1 MSEENSK
8 QTEQTEEIE
17 PTQTNPKE
25 TSLERKR
32 RRVFSRRNAAIS
44 SGMLGIL
51 LIFAAI
57 LVVVFYRYGVFD
69 NYIKAQFSAKI
80 GRIGMDFFAKEFR
93 VTVFPLQLHLKDATF
108 TDRQTGEKL
117 FLIRDADIG
126 LTVKNLYDWQLNRDI
141 SVDSTDINGA
151 EVWVT
156 FDENGKSNF
165 SNLKLIEEQNR
176 INFTYSSVKFGLKDG
191 LVHYGDVSHK
201 LSGEAKNVLFS
212 LEPEN
217 AEVPDDQKRYK
228 FDLNSKGS
236 NFVYD
241 QSKLEN
247 IDLRVQGIVDS
258 KGAEISGLKLTTP
271 IGESNLKGRVDDWKS
286 PKYNLEIES
295 TVDLTQTSTLF
306 PLGTPLR
313 GIGNFKGTVSGEGEN
328 YKVKGEISSES
339 LAASNIYLKGL
350 NVNATVDG
358 KGAMYE
364 ANGKAIAQLL
374 TFEDFKID
382 YPQLIGLIRGTGTD
396 FRWVGELQAA
406 AAKTPFGTIGRL
418 FISDAVAEYKE
429 AKFAATFGNTRA
441 KNLTSKGF
449 DIETLQVNDLKLD
462 TKDGV
467 TNVSIPNA
475 NAGKFKTKA
484 FDLEGVKTK
493 NLKIKDVPKRTDI
506 TAETITSQSG
516 TLKDTRLKNLT
527 VNDARIGYENG
538 TTTFNSKTLTAE
550 EINANGAL
558 IGGFIANN
566 FDVRDVPSETIV
578 TSDGVKIAK
587 LETNAAV
594 LGSLNIAGVRLTIR
608 QGRIEGTSG
617 DIDAGNVTLLKNADL
632 PDGGSLENVKI
643 YKPVYVLEPSGSYRA
658 SADMSLGGGTLGSV
672 KLGAARASV
681 TVDNNKVALND
692 LTADVMD
699 GKLTGNATI
708 AFDTR
713 SRSEINADFTNL
725 DLGKLLAL
733 QGGRVVPIEGKTT
746 GKANLTF
753 AGTNFKTASG
763 NLTADIAANAGTAE
777 SSLIPVTGRVEATAT
792 NGLFNVDV
800 AKFNTEK
807 SEFNADG
814 NFDLNGYNSNLNI
827 ALNSSDA
834 SEVERIIRVLNLSPD
849 FEQKLDEY
857 KAEFAGKLQ
866 FNGTLTGNVSNPTID
881 GHAALDSLIVRE
893 RDLGSLK
900 TDLHVSPT
908 GIELKNGILQESDGG
923 NLAFNVNIPTG
934 GTNNIS
940 VQATLTNI
948 NTGNILA
955 ALPIKLPETL
965 RSLQANTSGTINV
978 SGLPNA
984 MEGEANLT
992 ATNGSLEGQT
1002 FDNLVTRVTFA
1013 GNSVN
1018 LEKFDAKFGDGTL
1031 TAKGNYQTETTAFDF
1046 ETEGKAIP
1054 FARIRPF
1061 IPDNEKIPDIGGT
1074 INLTAKAI
1082 GRTSDSKTYE
1092 INFNGTGTGVTLNN
1106 NALGEVVFSGK
1117 TENQQLNA
1125 NLTANLE
1132 GQQQIV
1138 TANVNFAD
1146 ENLPFR
1152 AETNFNKTEIAPF
1165 LAFFPKLSGSVS
1177 ITGQATGRIFLEGDL
1192 SGINLSGT
1200 REFTGD
1206 NLKGSAN
1213 FSQLALQI
1221 GDTPIAATEP
1231 VLLQF
1236 NINEIV
1242 IENAKFAGS
1251 GSNVVISGTKA
1262 LKDNVVNNLN
1272 IDGRITLSVLNAV
1285 SRNTFFAG
1293 LADVNIR
1300 ITGPNQSPR
1309 LNGTA
1314 EMQSAST
1321 STSGKSVLTALRT
1334 LNDKAEMQNA
1344 SASAFIGSERI
1355 TFERLKGRVIF
1366 TSNQA
1371 QIDELTG
1378 FLGGGKFTASGGAFL
1393 GDDLKLSAFRLSLRG
1408 NNVTVPLPKDF
1419 LTTGD
1424 AEVEINGRR
1433 IGGQLST
1440 FIAGR
1445 LDAKRS
1451 LYSRNIDLADVIGGR
1466 REGSISQ
1473 SDSSS
1478 SFGDVKLDLI
1488 VEGRNAL
1495 VVRNNLADLTA
1506 SLSLR
1511 VTGDLDF
1518 PQVAGRITANSGTLS
1533 YRNDR
1538 YEIQRG
1544 ELVFPPNTGG
1554 IEPIINLQAE
1564 SEINGYQ
1571 VFVNLNGK
1579 LTDTENLS
1587 ATVRSNPALPSNDVI
1602 SLITTG
1608 SLSNTDSGIPT
1619 LAQSGINTAAEIL
1632 TDEIINKPLSKA
1644 TDKLFGLNK
1653 FQLDP
1658 IISGQRLNP
1667 TARLTVGRQINRNLL
1682 ITYSTNLSEDQNQV
1696 LALEYRVSNRLS
1708 FVAQYEQRSLSN
1720 VTRNKDN
1727 FSFEIRL
1734 RKRF

>member
-1 MSEENSK
+1 MSEENNN
-8 QTEQTEEIE
+8 QTEQTVETKEPIKIAEEKSVS
-17 PTQTNPKE
+17 P
-25 TSLERKR
+25 KR
-32 RRVFSRRNAAIS
+32 RRFFTRRKASIS
-44 SGMLGIL
+44 SGVLGIL
-51 LIFAAI
+51 LVAAAI
-57 LVVVFYRYGVFD
+57 LIVIFYRYGVFD
-69 NYIKAQFSAKI
+69 NYIREQFVAKME
-80 GRIGMDFFAKEFR
+80 RIGIVFDADTFR
-93 VTVFPLQLHLKDATF
+93 VKVAPLRLELKNATF
-108 TDRQTGEKL
+108 NDKITGEKL
-117 FLIRDADIG
+117 FFIRDADIG
-126 LTVKNLYDWQLNRDI
+126 LTVQNLYAWQLNRDI
-141 SVDSTDINGA
+141 TVDSTDINGV

-165 SNLKLIEEQNR
+165 SNLKLVEEQNR
-176 INFTYSSVKFGLKDG
+176 VNFTYSSIKVNVKDG
-191 LVHYGDVSHK
+191 LVHYGDVTHK
-201 LSGEAKNVLFS
+201 LGGEAKNVLFS

-217 AEVPDDQKRYK
+217 AAVPDEQKRYK
-228 FDLNSKGS
+228 FDLNSKDS

-241 QSKLEN
+241 QSKIEN
-247 IDLRVQGIVDS
+247 IDLRAQGIADS
-258 KGAEISGLKLTTP
+258 NGALITGLKLTTP

-295 TVDLTQTSTLF
+295 TVDLTQTSTVF

-339 LAASNIYLKGL
+339 LVASNIYLKGL

-358 KGAMYE
+358 KGTMYE

-441 KNLTSKGF
+441 KTFTSKGF
-449 DIETLQVNDLKLD
+449 DIDNLQVSNLKFDSND
-462 TKDGV
+462 GI
-467 TNVSIPNA
+467 TNVSAPNA

-493 NLKIKDVPKRTDI
+493 NLKIKDVPKRTDVQI
-506 TAETITSQSG
+506 NTITSQSG
-516 TLKDTRLKNLT
+516 NIKDTRLKNLT
-527 VNDARIGYENG
+527 ATDARVGYENG

-566 FDVRDVPSETIV
+566 FDVRDVPSETIIV
-578 TSDGVKIAK
+578 SDGLKIAK
-587 LETNAAV
+587 IETNAAI
-594 LGSLNIAGVRLTIR
+594 LGTLNIAGVRLTIR
-608 QGRIEGTSG
+608 QGRIEGTTG
-617 DIDAGNVTLLKNADL
+617 DIDAGNVTIVKSADL
-632 PDGGSLENVKI
+632 PDGGNLENVKI
-643 YKPVYVLEPSGSYRA
+643 YKPVFVLEPSGSYRA
-658 SADMSLGGGTLGSV
+658 SADMSLGGGAVGSV
-672 KLGAARASV
+672 KLGAARAVV
-681 TVDNNKVALND
+681 TVDNNEVALND

-699 GKLTGNATI
+699 GKLSGNATI
-708 AFDTR
+708 AFNPR

-753 AGTNFKTASG
+753 AGTDFKTASG
-763 NLTADIAANAGTAE
+763 NLTADIAANAGSAE
-777 SSLIPVTGRVEATAT
+777 SSLIPVTGRVEATAA

-800 AKFNTEK
+800 ARLNTEK
-807 SEFNADG
+807 SEFNANG

-834 SEVERIIRVLNLSPD
+834 SEIDRILRVLNLSPD

-857 KAEFAGKLQ
+857 KVEVANNLN

-881 GHAALDSLIVRE
+881 GRASLDSLILRG
-893 RDLGSLK
+893 RNLGSLK
-900 TDLHVSPT
+900 TDISVSPT
-908 GIELKNGILQESDGG
+908 GTELKNGLLQESDGG
-923 NLAFNVNIPTG
+923 NLAFSVNIPSG

-940 VQATLTNI
+940 VQAILTNI
-948 NTGNILA
+948 NTGNVLA
-955 ALPIKLPETL
+955 ALPMDLPETL
-965 RSLQANTSGTINV
+965 RGLQANTSGTINI

-992 ATNGSLEGQT
+992 ATNGSLQGQT

-1018 LEKFDAKFGDGTL
+1018 LEKFDAKFGEGTL
-1031 TAKGNYQTETTAFDF
+1031 TAKGTYQTETTAFDF
-1046 ETEGKAIP
+1046 DAEGKAIP

-1061 IPDNEKIPDIGGT
+1061 IPNNEKIPDIGGT
-1074 INLTAKAI
+1074 VNLNAKI
-1082 GRTSDSKTYE
+1082 VGRTADAKTYD
-1092 INFNGTGTGVTLNN
+1092 INFNGTGSGVTVND
-1106 NALGEVVFSGK
+1106 NALGEITFNGK

-1132 GQQQIV
+1132 GQEQII
-1138 TANVNFAD
+1138 TANINFAD
-1146 ENLPFR
+1146 ENLPFK
-1152 AETNFNKTEIAPF
+1152 AETSFNNSQLAPF
-1165 LAFFPKLSGSVS
+1165 ISLIRPPSNN
-1177 ITGQATGRIFLEGDL
+1177 ITLTGRATGNVFLEG
-1192 SGINLSGT
+1192 NLSALDAGGK
-1200 REFTGD
+1200 REFTAD
-1206 NLKGSAN
+1206 NLKGSAQ
-1213 FSQLALQI
+1213 FSQFELLINETPLNAVE
-1221 GDTPIAATEP
+1221 PIAIE
-1231 VLLQF
+1231 F
-1236 NINEIV
+1236 NSKEVV
-1242 IENAKFAGS
+1242 IGNAKFSGG
-1251 GSNVVISGTKA
+1251 GSNLVVSGTKA
-1262 LKDNVVNNLN
+1262 LQDEGINNFS
-1272 IDGRITLSVLNAV
+1272 IDGRINLSILNLA
-1285 SRNTFFAG
+1285 SKNIFFAG
-1293 LADVNIR
+1293 LADVNVHLS
-1300 ITGPNQSPR
+1300 GPNKTAR
-1309 LNGTA
+1309 LNG
-1314 EMQSAST
+1314 E
-1321 STSGKSVLTALRT
+1321 
-1334 LNDKAEMQNA
+1334 AEMQNS
-1344 SASAFIGSERI
+1344 SASAFIGSERVSFDRI
-1355 TFERLKGRVIF
+1355 KGRIIF

-1371 QIDELTG
+1371 QIDELKG

-1393 GDDLKLSAFRLSLRG
+1393 NDKLNLQAFRLALRG
-1408 NNVTVPLPKDF
+1408 SNVTVPLPKDF

-1445 LDAKRS
+1445 IDAKRS

-1478 SFGDVKLDLI
+1478 SFGDIKLDLI

-1518 PQVAGRITANSGTLS
+1518 PQVAGRITANSGTLF

-1544 ELVFPPNTGG
+1544 ALDFPPNTSG
-1554 IEPIINLQAE
+1554 IEPIVNLQAE

-1632 TDEIINKPLSKA
+1632 TDQIINKPLSKA

-1696 LALEYRVSNRLS
+1696 LAFEYRVSNRLS